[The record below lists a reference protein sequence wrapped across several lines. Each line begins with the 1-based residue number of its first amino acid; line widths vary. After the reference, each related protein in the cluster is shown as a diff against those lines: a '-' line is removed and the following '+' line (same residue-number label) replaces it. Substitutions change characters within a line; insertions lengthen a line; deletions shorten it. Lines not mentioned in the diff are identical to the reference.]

1 MVRRQDKGCIAPVKL
16 GRLIDSA
23 DGILRKAV
31 EGIGVQHERNIHFQ
45 KPRYHID
52 AACSSRNARATEHAG
67 ELFGGLT
74 HRLARSSPECAA

>member
-1 MVRRQDKGCIAPVKL
+1 MVRRQDKGRITPVKL

-31 EGIGVQHERNIHFQ
+31 EGIGVQHERDIHFQ

-52 AACSSRNARATEHAG
+52 AARSSRNARATEHAG

-74 HRLARSSPECAA
+74 HCLARSSTECTA

>member
-1 MVRRQDKGCIAPVKL
+1 MVRRQDKGRIAPVKL

-45 KPRYHID
+45 KPGYHID
-52 AACSSRNARATEHAG
+52 AARSSRHARTAKHAG
-67 ELFGGLT
+67 ELLGGLT
-74 HRLARSSPECAA
+74 HRLARSSTECAA